1 MKNIFTVIFTI
12 FFTSNLFSQ
21 VFITQIYKKSGDEA
35 IEITN
40 FTSNTIESGNITIAL
55 YEDVGSGFLEGITP
69 TSVYTVAEALAAN
82 QSVVITSTSFSS
94 ANINNAPVQLV
105 GDDITNFGGGDDT
118 IILTSSSDGTAW
130 TNRYDV
136 IRNFANKTSYVRKDD
151 VTDGNVTYTESEWV
165 VFIDDA
171 LDPYRPDT
179 SGGPERHPHDPLIS
193 EVMGSISSKNQSL
206 GYHRIG
212 STSYSNGNWDNGLP
226 DRSRSIII
234 SEDYNHTGSSLPA
247 RQLTVNSNSTLSIT
261 DNLLIVTE
269 GVNLDSAND
278 EIRLI
283 DSGGTTPTGLSQ
295 LITTHSNSTQVSGNG
310 RLMVDQN
317 SENPSIYRYT
327 YMGTPVTTVG
337 ASTYTIASVMKDGST
352 PTSTT
357 SDITDMT
364 FTASYDGS
372 PTSPITISNRWIYTY
387 GGSAEWLQKG
397 STGDIAQSDGFTIKG
412 PGQPQN
418 YTFVGTPKDG
428 IIQTT
433 VGANQ
438 HYILGNPYPSA
449 ISIARFIE
457 DNINSITGTLYFWEQ
472 FESVNGEVDIS
483 GHGVAN
489 YVGGYSIR
497 NIAVGISANQAI
509 NPTSGLGDGTYTAPG
524 PYLPI
529 GQGFFVTGTDNDGTV
544 TFNNSQREYIQEGG
558 DAIFFRNEEVVEV
571 NTNRNTSILKL
582 GMDYMHPKTNTM
594 YHNQIG
600 IVFMEGLSLNF
611 EKGYDSPYYKNEETS
626 IYLKFK
632 EDENHYAIAGVQPI
646 SNELKIPLGI
656 KLESSGDINLKID
669 EIENININIYL
680 KDLLKNKV
688 YQLNDSEGTKL
699 NLDKGTYED
708 RFIIV
713 FHT

>member
-21 VFITQIYKKSGDEA
+21 VFITQIYNWSGDRA

-40 FTSNTIESGNITIAL
+40 FNSFTIESGNITIAL
-55 YEDVGSGFLEGITP
+55 YKDVGSGDLTGITP
-69 TSVYTVAEALAAN
+69 TDTYTVTSALAAN

-94 ANINNAPVQLV
+94 AIINNNPVQV
-105 GDDITNFGGGDDT
+105 VSNGITNFGGGDDA
-118 IILTSSSDGTAW
+118 IILTSSLDGTAW

-136 IRNFANKTSYVRKDD
+136 IRYFADYTSHVRKDD
-151 VTDGNVTYTESEWV
+151 VTDGNPTYTESEWV

-364 FTASYDGS
+364 FIASYDGS

-387 GGSAEWLQKG
+387 GSAAEWLQKG

-529 GQGFFVTGTDNDGTV
+529 GQGFFVTGTDNGGTV
-544 TFNNSQREYIQEGG
+544 TFNNSQREYIQEGE

-646 SNELKIPLGI
+646 SNELKIPLSI

-669 EIENININIYL
+669 EIENINIDIYL